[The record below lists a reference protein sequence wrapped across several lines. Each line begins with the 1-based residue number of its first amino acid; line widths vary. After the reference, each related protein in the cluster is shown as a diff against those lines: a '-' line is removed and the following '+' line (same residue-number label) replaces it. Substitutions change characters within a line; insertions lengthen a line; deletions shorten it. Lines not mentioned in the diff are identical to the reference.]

1 MKPSDENGESTDDS
15 TFNRRT
21 VLKGAAAG
29 MVASPFAIGSA
40 AAHRPDAIDWYEHW
54 IIDYDCTDVFIEDEL
69 PGGNVFKVGKDKALN
84 HIAED
89 HGWSETEMADFEE
102 ELDKLC
108 LGLEPN
114 WDIINWYTHEII
126 GCAEE
131 SDGSRTIVV
140 EDGLGYTF
148 TITEEFLMDH
158 LKHDHG
164 WSFEERSEFKDDLD
178 HYCEHQTA

>member
-1 MKPSDENGESTDDS
+1 MEFNGESDGKREGSVVD
-15 TFNRRT
+15 RRT

-29 MVASPFAIGSA
+29 LAVSPFAIGSA
-40 AAHRPDAIDWYEHW
+40 AAHRPDAIDWYQHW
-54 IIDYDCTDVFIEDEL
+54 IIDYDCTDVYIEDNL
-69 PGGNVFKVGKDKALN
+69 PSGNVFTVSKDKALN
-84 HIAED
+84 HIAND

-114 WDIINWYTHEII
+114 WDIINWYTHKII
-126 GCAEE
+126 GCVEE
-131 SDGSRTIVV
+131 SDGSRSVVV

-148 TITEEFLMDH
+148 TITESFLMDH

-164 WSFEERSEFKDDLD
+164 WSFETRSDFKDALD
-178 HYCEHQTA
+178 HYCSH